1 MARIDR
7 VVLCGPNGAGKTDIS
22 RAWAD
27 LVNGIPLSFA
37 DPIRTETARA
47 IAINEFSVPEQAFG
61 IQDKINDLVY
71 KMQDPKTKD
80 EYRGLLQE
88 IGKYRTKQDETYW
101 LKRFITRY
109 EPLRL
114 TNTPLSC
121 GDCRLDNQMELLKEW
136 RFTFVRLE
144 PGPYV
149 RDQGDRQNDETERY
163 WPNWEYDFVLDFQ
176 DGVDHQARR
185 LVEEFGLNG
194 NATRN

>member
-7 VVLCGPNGAGKTDIS
+7 VVLCGTNGAGKTDIS
-22 RAWAD
+22 RAWAH
-27 LVNGIPLSFA
+27 LLNGVPLSFA
-37 DPIRTETARA
+37 DPIRSEAA
-47 IAINEFSVPEQAFG
+47 YGLAINEFHATDVFE
-61 IQDKINDLVY
+61 IKNRIEDLVY
-71 KMQDPKTKD
+71 KMQDPETKD

-88 IGKYRTKQDETYW
+88 IGKLRTRQDPEYW
-101 LKRFITRY
+101 LKRFKNRF

-136 RFTFVRLE
+136 GFTFVRLE
-144 PGPYV
+144 DGPYV
-149 RDQGDRQNDETERY
+149 RDQGDRQNDETEHY

-176 DGVDHQARR
+176 EGIEHQARR